1 MGNALKYR
9 SQRGA
14 YGGTRQPVDRSHF
27 AHEKPM
33 NQKDFSMS
41 DQQLKDMEYI
51 FALDA
56 EEAAKS
62 AG

>member
-1 MGNALKYR
+1 
-9 SQRGA
+9 
-14 YGGTRQPVDRSHF
+14 
-27 AHEKPM
+27 M

-51 FALDA
+51 FSLDA